1 MHCASVVTRQVVLVV
16 PRTGT
21 QQAPVAGGGVG
32 LQPAV
37 LQLVPSPRYV
47 PFWVWQLAAVV
58 CTQKVPLGVVTQHAP
73 VVGGGVGVHIVVAH
87 VVPLPR

>member
-1 MHCASVVTRQVVLVV
+1 VVTTHIVLVV

-47 PFWVWQLAAVV
+47 PFWVRQLAAVV

-73 VVGGGVGVHIVVAH
+73 VTGVGVGAHVVFAQ